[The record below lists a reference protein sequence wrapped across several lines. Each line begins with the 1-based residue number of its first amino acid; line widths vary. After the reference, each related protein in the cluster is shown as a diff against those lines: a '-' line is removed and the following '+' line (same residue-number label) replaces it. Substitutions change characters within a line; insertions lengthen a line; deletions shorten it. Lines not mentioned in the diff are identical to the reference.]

1 MESPKIKKIIFD
13 LDNTLLFISSNWN
26 DYYQRLIDKYNFKT
40 TPEELYSTIG
50 SFERNNVDK
59 IITKD
64 YFIKY
69 INEKLPINFTEEI
82 LENFLSNY
90 ADIPLLNLDIITN
103 VLTYLSQKYE
113 LIVYSNWFAES
124 QVLRLRKNNLLQF
137 FTKIYGDDTLPI
149 KPSKRGL
156 EKLIGDD
163 NIEDFVFIGDDIS
176 IDLEMPQSI
185 GMDTIFYNRKNI
197 EQDKYREIHDIE
209 ELIELL

>member
-156 EKLIGDD
+156 EKL
-163 NIEDFVFIGDDIS
+163 
-176 IDLEMPQSI
+176 PR
-185 GMDTIFYNRKNI
+185 T
-197 EQDKYREIHDIE
+197 
-209 ELIELL
+209 

>member
-90 ADIPLLNLDIITN
+90 ADIPLLSLDIITN

-197 EQDKYREIHDIE
+197 EQNEFNEILSLE
-209 ELIELL
+209 KLKELF

>member
-163 NIEDFVFIGDDIS
+163 NIEDFVLIGDDIS
-176 IDLEMPQSI
+176 IDLEMPQRI

>member
-1 MESPKIKKIIFD
+1 MENPKIKKIIFD

>member
-197 EQDKYREIHDIE
+197 EQNEYKEILSLE
-209 ELIELL
+209 KLKELF

>member
-1 MESPKIKKIIFD
+1 MESLKIKKIIFD

>member
-82 LENFLSNY
+82 LENFLRNY

>member
-176 IDLEMPQSI
+176 IDLEMPQRI